1 MRMQAHGE
9 RAGSGGVGGEG
20 GERMKYRDV
29 CLEVSEYGFMSFEGP
44 MSTLI
49 LPVKV
54 MAIDSKGQK
63 WAIGE
68 GEDGCLW
75 AAAAEACRN
84 ARRFLGKATPRPEAT
99 GTLWEFAR

>member
-1 MRMQAHGE
+1 M
-9 RAGSGGVGGEG
+9 
-20 GERMKYRDV
+20 
-29 CLEVSEYGFMSFEGP
+29 EVSEYGFMSFDWP

-54 MAIDSKGQK
+54 TAIDSKGQK

-84 ARRFLGKATPRPEAT
+84 ARKFLGKFSKPPEAK
-99 GTLWEFAR
+99 GTLWESVA